1 MYLTLEHI
9 TKKFAARGKQ
19 SGEVVAVD
27 DVSLDIKK
35 GEFVT
40 LLGPSGCGKT
50 TTLRLIAGF
59 EFPTSGHMTLDGRR
73 LEDVPP
79 NQRDMAMV
87 FQSYAIFPHLSVFE
101 NIAYGL
107 KIKKLSMS
115 EIKRR
120 AEDVMALTQLAG
132 LQERAPNQLSGGQQ
146 QRVALARALVVEPKV
161 LLFDEPLS
169 NLDAKLREQMRTEIR
184 RIQQRLKITS
194 VYVTHDQAEAMTMSD
209 RIVVMHAGRIEQVGT
224 AQELY
229 QRPVNRFVADF
240 IGRANF
246 LPGKVVST
254 SAECC
259 GVVVEGH
266 HLTVPVPAGKFG
278 LNADVTLVVRPEA
291 IELHDEGGLPGIV
304 RRVAYLGAVIDY
316 DVEAAGQIVS
326 VLVYDPRR
334 KALRTEGSAVSLQFV
349 ENGLYLLPP
358 LA

>member
-1 MYLTLEHI
+1 MYLTLDHL
-9 TKKFAARGKQ
+9 TKKFPARGKQ
-19 SGEVVAVD
+19 FGEVVAVD
-27 DVSLDIKK
+27 DVSLEIEK
-35 GEFVT
+35 GQFVT

-59 EFPTSGHMTLDGRR
+59 EFPTTGHMTLDGQR

-79 NQRDMAMV
+79 NRRDMAMV

-107 KIKKLSMS
+107 KIKKLSAS

-120 AEDVMALTQLAG
+120 AEDVMALTQLTG
-132 LQERAPNQLSGGQQ
+132 LHDRAPNQLSGGQQ

-224 AQELY
+224 AVELY
-229 QRPVNRFVADF
+229 QRPNNPFVADF
-240 IGRANF
+240 IGKANF
-246 LPGKVVST
+246 MEAIVVARSG
-254 SAECC
+254 S
-259 GVVVEGH
+259 GH
-266 HLTVPVPAGKFG
+266 EID
-278 LNADVTLVVRPEA
+278 LNGQRLAIPHASQDFAVGTPVTLVVRPEGV
-291 IELHDEGGLPGIV
+291 ELHDDAGLPGTV
-304 RRVAYLGAVIDY
+304 RRVAYLGAVVDY
-316 DVEAAGQIVS
+316 DVDVNGQMVS
-326 VLVYDPRR
+326 VAVYDPRR
-334 KALRTEGSAVSLQFV
+334 KMLRPEDSPVKLKFIEES
-349 ENGLYLLPP
+349 LYLLPKRS
-358 LA
+358 